1 MRKELTVPMI
11 WVGFVDFTVFISF
24 LGRELRTLVIEMVM
38 STDMSCH
45 FQQIK
50 TMKTAL
56 TQTDKSETFR
66 ILHTRCINLQKH

>member
-1 MRKELTVPMI
+1 MTGGEKELTLPRI
-11 WVGFVDFTVFISF
+11 PGFDCVDFFW
-24 LGRELRTLVIEMVM
+24 GRELRTLVIEMVM

-50 TMKTAL
+50 TMKAAL

-66 ILHTRCINLQKH
+66 ILHTRCIKLQKH